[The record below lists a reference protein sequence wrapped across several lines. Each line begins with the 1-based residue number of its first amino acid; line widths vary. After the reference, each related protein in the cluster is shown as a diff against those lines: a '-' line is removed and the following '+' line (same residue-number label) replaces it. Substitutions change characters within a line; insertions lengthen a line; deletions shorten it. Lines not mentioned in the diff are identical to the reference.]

1 MARKAKNLLVCY
13 DPGTSLSKILYRVG
27 RGKIKY
33 MTMEAPLLKL
43 PPSSANSL
51 PTSSGLGKPED
62 NAWVRL
68 VADGVVYVIGR
79 LAKEYRASVRIKK
92 LKYES
97 LVPKILAAVAAIAI
111 AEGLKLEFDLNLA
124 VLLPFGE
131 YGNQKELEADF
142 REAIKSFWFQ
152 GVRYQVNLKDYC
164 CRVEGY
170 GIVTNHL
177 KAQGKE
183 QFQRQTMAYLMFGYR
198 NTSLLLFR
206 KGTLS
211 SGESSTTQLGFHNMS
226 DWIAAKSP
234 GLSRDEVLCAIYTLE
249 LGFYNPKKA
258 MRDCRQVTE
267 ISVDDLVK
275 STDPDKVAAE
285 KEVISAAI
293 LTAMGEYWGLLEN
306 WLDEVL
312 PPLRQLDG
320 VVCCGGTLEF
330 FKDKIPEYFSRLNP
344 SLKLSLTETSQ
355 RELVAALNLEQ
366 YGQKAFKEQNLA
378 LRFADV
384 WGLFVQF
391 AGFEPKKESA
401 KQKAA

>member
-79 LAKEYRASVRIKK
+79 LAKEYRASVRLKK

-152 GVRYQVNLKDYC
+152 
-164 CRVEGY
+164 
-170 GIVTNHL
+170 
-177 KAQGKE
+177 
-183 QFQRQTMAYLMFGYR
+183 
-198 NTSLLLFR
+198 
-206 KGTLS
+206 
-211 SGESSTTQLGFHNMS
+211 
-226 DWIAAKSP
+226 
-234 GLSRDEVLCAIYTLE
+234 
-249 LGFYNPKKA
+249 
-258 MRDCRQVTE
+258 
-267 ISVDDLVK
+267 
-275 STDPDKVAAE
+275 
-285 KEVISAAI
+285 
-293 LTAMGEYWGLLEN
+293 
-306 WLDEVL
+306 
-312 PPLRQLDG
+312 
-320 VVCCGGTLEF
+320 
-330 FKDKIPEYFSRLNP
+330 
-344 SLKLSLTETSQ
+344 
-355 RELVAALNLEQ
+355 
-366 YGQKAFKEQNLA
+366 
-378 LRFADV
+378 
-384 WGLFVQF
+384 
-391 AGFEPKKESA
+391 
-401 KQKAA
+401 